1 MLKQSLLSCFLVC
14 LAVAGSARAQTVD
27 DSNILFREKAFVDD
41 KQDNFIL
48 VSGTLVA
55 DWLAYPNNSYTISCE
70 RTQCIVGSIDQFG
83 KNQVG
88 RINVGLFNIEIWSNN
103 EVTAVEDEW
112 CMRRTINIDR
122 TNQTVLVVDVPT
134 NQGTTTC
141 SQFQPI
147 TPRTATIETP
157 QWAKH

>member
-1 MLKQSLLSCFLVC
+1 MLKFLLSCFLVC
-14 LAVAGSARAQTVD
+14 LAVAGSSRAQTID
-27 DSNILFREKAFVDD
+27 DSNIQFREKTFVDD

-55 DWLAYPNNSYTISCE
+55 DWLAYPNNTYTISCD
-70 RTQCIVGSIDQFG
+70 RTTCIVGSIDQFG

-88 RINVGLFNIEIWSNN
+88 RIDVGLFNVELWSNN
-103 EVTAVEDEW
+103 AVTAVDDEW

-122 TNQTVLVVDVPT
+122 TNQTVLVVDVPI
-134 NQGTTTC
+134 NQGTTAC
-141 SQFQPI
+141 IQFQPI
-147 TPRTATIETP
+147 KPRTATIETP